1 MSVSRDDRKEAAVR
15 TSAKKVRRQR
25 ERLKSERGQAI
36 LETAL
41 TLPLILLVSI
51 SILEFGRCYQ
61 TIQIMTNA
69 AREGARVAI
78 VPLTTD
84 EDIETRVTDYL
95 ESGNLAVGDDVGIG
109 VDIDREIDI
118 AAGGASATGSRITV
132 TYPFSFM
139 VLNPI
144 ANLVVKGSLLGSPI
158 ELSATAQ
165 MRNEG

>member
-1 MSVSRDDRKEAAVR
+1 M
-15 TSAKKVRRQR
+15 
-25 ERLKSERGQAI
+25 SERGQAI

-51 SILEFGRCYQ
+51 SILEFGRCYPYVQ
-61 TIQIMTNA
+61 VMTNA

-84 EDIETRVTDYL
+84 DDIQARVTNYL
-95 ESGNLAVGDDVGIG
+95 QSGSLPTGDDVGIG
-109 VDIDREIDI
+109 FDIDRDVDI
-118 AAGGASATGSRITV
+118 EAGGATATGSRITV

-144 ANLVVKGSLLGSPI
+144 ANLVVKGSLVGSPI
-158 ELSATAQ
+158 TLSATAQ